1 MMNKPRIA
9 AWGTFYNG
17 TMQDFAYNKE
27 GAERSASLDFHNRNL
42 SIEPLIRLADH
53 EAALA
58 GLRAD
63 RDQQYDMKVKAR
75 EQRDAVTSARAADKA
90 RINEL
95 LGLLREAR
103 ELIGHGDFREGHCM
117 CGGDVSRH
125 IASDNHSPVDAGVY
139 YAGQVMERI
148 DAALSQPKEPDA

>member
-1 MMNKPRIA
+1 MTDKPRIA

-90 RINEL
+90 QIAEL
-95 LGLLREAR
+95 GEA
-103 ELIGHGDFREGHCM
+103 LAYALADF
-117 CGGDVSRH
+117 DAWVSH
-125 IASDNHSPVDAGVY
+125 ENNHPHEHLVAWSDRA
-139 YAGQVMERI
+139 R
-148 DAALSQPKEPDA
+148 AALAKSRGEA